1 MDQASDLLT
10 SEIFTIIQEKLQN
23 TANVYLVGGAIRDVL
38 LSRPI
43 HDMDFVV
50 LKDAGKVAK
59 KLADDLK
66 GGFYMLDEERD
77 IARVVI
83 DQPNGKK
90 FYLDFSALREENLF
104 KDLRSRDFTINAMAV
119 NVAQPEL
126 LIDPL
131 KGIEDI
137 KAGFLQ
143 ICNPNSFRN
152 DPIRVVRAVR
162 MAIQFD
168 LKITENTLH
177 ALKEQV
183 KSLDSISQE
192 RIRDELFRILE
203 SEKIAS
209 ALRLL
214 DQLGIIDTLW
224 PELSALK
231 SIEYENMANQN
242 VWQHTLAT
250 VQGLEDIWRVLVGEY
265 TEEKGSN
272 LWLGTLVGRLG
283 RYRTDFDHHFQLSIN
298 PLRSRKA
305 QLFYTAL
312 FHDCGKPAVQ
322 LSNETGQV
330 SYLGHDTAA
339 EAIVRDAS
347 RKIRLSENEVTAI
360 TLMVKEH
367 MRFNQLGK
375 NGVLP
380 DNREIH
386 YYYKKNRSYGI
397 DLCFLALANTIGTYQ
412 HALDQDVW
420 LEKVNLARVLMEA
433 YFEKYEQVVN
443 PTKIVSGSEI
453 MKQFNI
459 EPGKQVGE
467 LLEELQAAQ
476 AEGKVSTKSEA
487 ISYLRAKVKS
497 V

>member
-10 SEIFTIIQEKLQN
+10 SEIFTTIQEKLQGI
-23 TANVYLVGGAIRDVL
+23 TSVYLVGGAIRDVL

-59 KLADDLK
+59 KLADDLR

-77 IARVVI
+77 IARVII

-104 KDLRSRDFTINAMAV
+104 KDLKSRDFTINAMAV

-131 KGIEDI
+131 KGIDDI
-137 KAGFLQ
+137 KGGFLQ

-152 DPIRVVRAVR
+152 DPIRVIRAVR

-183 KSLDSISQE
+183 SSLHAISQE
-192 RIRDELFRILE
+192 RIRDELFRMLE
-203 SEKIAS
+203 SDKNAS

-214 DQLGIIDTLW
+214 DQLGILDTLW

-231 SIEYENMANQN
+231 SLEYENMANQN

-250 VQGLEDIWRVLVGEY
+250 IQGLDDIWRVLIGEFE
-265 TEEKGSN
+265 EEKASN
-272 LWLGTLVGRLG
+272 LLLGTLVSRLG
-283 RYRTDFDHHFQLSIN
+283 RYRTDFDHHFQLGIN
-298 PLRSRKA
+298 PSRSRKA
-305 QLFYTAL
+305 LLFYTAL
-312 FHDCGKPAVQ
+312 FHDCGKSTV
-322 LSNETGQV
+322 QV
-330 SYLGHDTAA
+330 SNLSGQITYEGHDSAA
-339 EAIVRDAS
+339 EAIVKEAA
-347 RKIRLSENEVTAI
+347 RKIRLSENEVSVI

-367 MRFNQLGK
+367 MKFNQFSQA
-375 NGVLP
+375 GVLP

-386 YYYKKNRSYGI
+386 SYYKKNRSYGI
-397 DLCFLALANTIGTYQ
+397 DLCFIALANIIGTYQ
-412 HALDQDVW
+412 HALDQDIW

-433 YFEKYEQVVN
+433 YFEKYDKVVN
-443 PTKIVSGSEI
+443 PPKILSGSDI
-453 MKQFNI
+453 MKNFNL

-467 LLEELQAAQ
+467 LLEEVQAAQ
-476 AEGKVSTKSEA
+476 AEGKITTKAEA
-487 ISYLRAKVKS
+487 MSYIKS
-497 V
+497 LIKQK